1 MKHLPAW
8 RVLDEMRSL
17 ASAALILGTAL
28 ASLTTAAFLLEL
40 SPSRAVLAAPG
51 AASPAAPDVIPAA
64 ASPAARIGS
73 ASTAGTLVSARVVS
87 ALVAPAAAPGA
98 VPTAA
103 APGATPADATPITAD
118 DTPKLA
124 RLDQPVRLYAL
135 VAADVDGH
143 RRWFSD
149 APRVRLQGKAL
160 EIQPL
165 AALPQA
171 ALRWYRVE
179 PEVATMSNTESGDF
193 RFEPIPYLRTV
204 IEGADGKGAIAAD
217 VRPTLTPDHGHGVGT
232 MRFAIE
238 LTRGAAT
245 IASPGVEARRGR
257 GSGGLLD
264 TVHRVS
270 IRRDDTYLGYLTEM
284 FGQPYIWASA
294 GTTTRAHQS
303 ERLEGSDCADFII
316 YGARRM
322 GKALDY
328 TWSGGLPSVTKLLAR
343 GERGEDGVYR
353 DAAGKP
359 LPFPTAGD
367 IILFPRH
374 VGALSQDRGQPGI
387 LDDQDL
393 MLHTLFDSPKEQA
406 IADSGYAQTTVELR
420 RWKR

>member
-1 MKHLPAW
+1 LPANPP
-8 RVLDEMRSL
+8 RPRPHSRGRLL
-17 ASAALILGTAL
+17 AALAL
-28 ASLTTAAFLLEL
+28 ALALPASRSVAAGEE
-40 SPSRAVLAAPG
+40 
-51 AASPAAPDVIPAA
+51 IPAA
-64 ASPAARIGS
+64 TIGDAATTGALI
-73 ASTAGTLVSARVVS
+73 SARVVS
-87 ALVAPAAAPGA
+87 ALQPPGTGT
-98 VPTAA
+98 VV
-103 APGATPADATPITAD
+103 AD
-118 DTPKLA
+118 DRAKLA
-124 RLDQPVRLYAL
+124 RVDQPVRLYAL
-135 VAADVDGH
+135 VAAEVAGT

-149 APRVRLQGKAL
+149 APAVRLDGQPLA
-160 EIQPL
+160 IQPL
-165 AALPQA
+165 SALPQA
-171 ALRWYRVE
+171 SLRWYRVE
-179 PEVATMSNTESGDF
+179 PTVATMSNTESGAF
-193 RFEPIPYLRTV
+193 RFEPVPYQRTAFTAT
-204 IEGADGKGAIAAD
+204 GSALAD

-232 MRFAIE
+232 MRYAVE
-238 LTRGAAT
+238 LSRGGVT
-245 IASPGVEARRGR
+245 VASPGPEARRGR

-294 GTTTRAHQS
+294 GMTTRTHQS

-322 GKALDY
+322 GKTLDY
-328 TWSGGLPSVTKLLAR
+328 TWSGGLPSVTKLLASR

-374 VGALSQDRGQPGI
+374 VGALTQDRGQRGI

-420 RWKR
+420 RWKKVR